1 MTIRIPAGPPLSRAL
16 DAQDAVSRDV
26 TALLDE
32 TSTVLRAGA
41 AHLLVGL
48 VNCVYFGLARGHATL
63 RETLTGDL
71 GVPPAV
77 PGLHRWLRRVVAHT
91 LAAGDGVSIE
101 DRDTAVLAA
110 VCRELSVCVE
120 TPPDELTLFSLIDR
134 GPLPGAYRFLLRLEE
149 TMGRHEGLVGDEAA
163 AMARVLETVRALE
176 LHPWVP
182 ITTPAAAVA
191 QAGRA
196 TAAALVL
203 VDDATGAQRM
213 PIRLQLARLNTGP
226 LGAMDRPV
234 RPVTTAGMD
243 LPF

>member
-1 MTIRIPAGPPLSRAL
+1 MSTRIAAGPPLSRTL
-16 DAQDAVSRDV
+16 DAQHAVEREV
-26 TALLDE
+26 TALVDE
-32 TSTVLRAGA
+32 MSTVLRAGA
-41 AHLLVGL
+41 AHLLASIL
-48 VNCVYFGLARGHATL
+48 SCVYFGLARGHATL

-71 GVPPAV
+71 GVGPAV
-77 PGLHRWLRRVVAHT
+77 PGLHLWLRRVIAHT
-91 LAAGDGVSIE
+91 VAAGDGVSVD

-120 TPPDELTLFSLIDR
+120 TPPDELSLFSLIDR
-134 GPLPGAYRFLLRLEE
+134 GPLPGAHRFLFRLEE
-149 TMGRHEGLVGDEAA
+149 TLSRHEGLAGDEAA
-163 AMARVLETVRALE
+163 AMSRVLETVRALE

-182 ITTPAAAVA
+182 IATPAAAVA

-196 TAAALVL
+196 AAAALVL

-234 RPVTTAGMD
+234 RPVTTAATD
-243 LPF
+243 FPF